1 MFDSCITGVG
11 RTRQG
16 KPLPHKEYYT
26 HMKPIKPDPFAII
39 HARLDVSKKVRRSA
53 WELYQYEIAKMPRRP
68 SQVLK
73 RVLRWMDDQR
83 TKEAQRRLEPTIRER
98 HLLHLFVV
106 RGMTMKEIAL
116 ITGNNVSAIKWHFK
130 RMRDR
135 LGDMTLYQFVAISV
149 DRGWVKVQWER
160 ETPRVGLSPKD
171 N

>member
-1 MFDSCITGVG
+1 
-11 RTRQG
+11 
-16 KPLPHKEYYT
+16 
-26 HMKPIKPDPFAII
+26 
-39 HARLDVSKKVRRSA
+39 
-53 WELYQYEIAKMPRRP
+53 MPRRP

-73 RVLRWMDDQR
+73 RVLRWMDDQH